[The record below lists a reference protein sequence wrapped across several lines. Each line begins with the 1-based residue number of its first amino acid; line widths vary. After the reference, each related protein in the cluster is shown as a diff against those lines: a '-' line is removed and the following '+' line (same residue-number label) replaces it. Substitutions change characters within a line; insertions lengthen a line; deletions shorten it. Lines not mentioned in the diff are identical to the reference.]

1 MLYLRGLTLKNNGT
15 AKKPNNY
22 LVCSFSAST
31 NKYAVTRN
39 CVIWENSNE
48 QKSAFNALCRDFNID
63 TEDEFVSVTADEAFD
78 GEFFEETVAPHY
90 VEINGERQKDKDGN
104 DVISHT
110 LRSLYCETFG
120 ETKEGVIKRYE
131 RQWAA
136 NNLLVPV
143 TDEEQFY

>member
-1 MLYLRGLTLKNNGT
+1 MLYLRGLTLKNIGS
-15 AKKPNNY
+15 AKKPNRY

-39 CVIWENSNE
+39 CVLWENSNE
-48 QKSAFNALCRDFNID
+48 QRTAFTALCQDFGID
-63 TEDEFVSVTADEAFD
+63 TEDELVPVTTDEVFD
-78 GEFFEETVAPHY
+78 GAFFEESVAPHY
-90 VEINGERQKDKDGN
+90 VEINGERQKDKNGD
-104 DVISHT
+104 DTISYT
-110 LRSLYCETFG
+110 LRALYCETFG

-143 TDEEQFY
+143 TDEE